1 MRSHATAAYFFAPDV
16 ASEREEISMTTLLKQ
31 AFAQAEKLPD
41 WEQDAL
47 AAFILE
53 EIAASYQWN
62 SLEPKVTRSTRL
74 SKQRTA
80 VQHRPQFVP

>member
-1 MRSHATAAYFFAPDV
+1 
-16 ASEREEISMTTLLKQ
+16 MTSLLQQ
-31 AFAQAEKLPD
+31 AFAQAENLPE

-62 SLEPKVTRSTRL
+62 NP
-74 SKQRTA
+74 SKQA
-80 VQHRPQFVP
+80 KRPSNKIRQSQTSRQIRRIQLAQN